1 MQYQKQK
8 YSVDHREL
16 APTDLE
22 CSALAGDRGSPTL
35 YHLPPGSE
43 VKRGDKQRAV
53 TVLLLYY

>member
-8 YSVDHREL
+8 YSMDHREL

-22 CSALAGDRGSPTL
+22 CSALAGDRGSPSL

-53 TVLLLYY
+53 TILL